1 MDIYKKYFKKFLKE
15 HFNRQFTS
23 KALKCFSKSTFE
35 TSGVPL
41 PCSTSQLGEQ
51 FRCSLL
57 PAENQILALKSHF
70 NGEHRFCHLDYSA
83 SFHFSTGYIYT
94 WMSSHFAQILKYSV
108 LPFIVFKMNVL
119 IPRCQRI
126 NLLEKGTTPV
136 KVFAKMFLNM
146 ACQTK
151 LPANNGF

>member
-1 MDIYKKYFKKFLKE
+1 MTKRDPQELYDFIQNHTGPDKTLWTIHNHQIRQYKDL
-15 HFNRQFTS
+15 RQITS
-23 KALKCFSKSTFE
+23 SFSKSTFE

-83 SFHFSTGYIYT
+83 SFHFSRGYIYT
-94 WMSSHFAQILKYSV
+94 
-108 LPFIVFKMNVL
+108 
-119 IPRCQRI
+119 
-126 NLLEKGTTPV
+126 
-136 KVFAKMFLNM
+136 
-146 ACQTK
+146 
-151 LPANNGF
+151 